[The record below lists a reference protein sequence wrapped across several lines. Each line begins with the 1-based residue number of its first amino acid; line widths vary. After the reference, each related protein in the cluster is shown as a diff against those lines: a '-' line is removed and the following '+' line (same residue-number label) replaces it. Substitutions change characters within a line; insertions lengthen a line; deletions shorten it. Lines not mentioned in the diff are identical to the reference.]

1 MLVLGVA
8 LLALGGLAFWR
19 LDSTVL
25 WMAPNTVGI
34 VLTVLGGLALIGGI
48 IRTIRRRKGLGSP
61 STVQRVRALPR
72 MLRAMRQRRYPAP
85 PWSKRLFWIAGIIYI
100 ISPIDLLP
108 EVFLPI
114 IGLTDDVGLG
124 AFLLAQLRAETGR
137 FVEAERGRPVPPL
150 D

>member
-1 MLVLGVA
+1 MLVILGVA
-8 LLALGGLAFWR
+8 LLALGGLAFWQ
-19 LDSTVL
+19 LSSAVL
-25 WMAPNTVGI
+25 WVEPNTWGI
-34 VLTVLGGLALIGGI
+34 VLTALGGLALVVGI
-48 IRTIRRRKGLGSP
+48 VRTVRRRRGLAPPG
-61 STVQRVRALPR
+61 TLTRIRALPR

-100 ISPIDLLP
+100 LSPIDLLP

-137 FVEAERGRPVPPL
+137 FVESERGNSAL
-150 D
+150 KK